1 MTPVF
6 PAPAICWMLNLS
18 MNDSR
23 SLILGVGNP
32 LRRDDGVGV
41 EIIRRLTKNFSDGRL
56 SVSTDLMDGGT
67 DGLALLEYIKGYK
80 KVTLI
85 DAVEMGVDPGIIKV
99 FTPEEA
105 ILHIGTDSL
114 STHGFGI
121 AEFIR
126 FARELNI
133 LPECTIIGIQPE
145 DIGYGEELSYPVQSG
160 IEKVISIILNAADTA
175 L

>member
-18 MNDSR
+18 MNNSR

-41 EIIRRLTKNFSDGRL
+41 EIIRRLTKNFSGGRL

-80 KVTLI
+80 KVILI
-85 DAVEMGVDPGIIKV
+85 DAVEMKIDPGTIKI

-105 ILHIGTDSL
+105 ILHISTDSL

-126 FARELNI
+126 FAQELNI

-145 DIGYGEELSYPVQSG
+145 NVGYGEGFSLSVQS
-160 IEKVISIILNAADTA
+160 SIQHAIALVTSILDQQ
-175 L
+175 